1 MRAEGSSD
9 ASGRTQ
15 AQEGIAGLTRTDHA
29 AVNHAT
35 ASHAT
40 ASHATASHGATSRT
54 CACANIAPCGAGHSF
69 GRAGSVYRTAPRL

>member
-29 AVNHAT
+29 TIGHA
-35 ASHAT
+35 AADQ
-40 ASHATASHGATSRT
+40 GATSR
-54 CACANIAPCGAGHSF
+54 AAPGIARDCANIAPRGAGYSLRHT
-69 GRAGSVYRTAPRL
+69 GSI